1 MKVSGFRC
9 QVSGNG
15 FGKAWG
21 KWYGAW
27 VIEIMKLKCGMD
39 SYFIKELFRQ
49 DLQDFMDF
57 SFQAF
62 LLARHRNCSEMKAG

>member
-1 MKVSGFRC
+1 
-9 QVSGNG
+9 
-15 FGKAWG
+15 
-21 KWYGAW
+21 
-27 VIEIMKLKCGMD
+27 MD

-62 LLARHRNCSEMKAG
+62 LKKAWNLNRLRQIILLLNNLLH